1 MRGHGSGEDSNF
13 TQLYI
18 LQEEETEGL
27 KAWRTEKKINKYVHS
42 TIQNEMMQ
50 IMALRVLREV
60 GENIQYVDFSSIMCD
75 EALMLKMFLNL

>member
-1 MRGHGSGEDSNF
+1 MEVEKILILPNF
-13 TQLYI
+13 TFSRKKTTRDLRHGGQ
-18 LQEEETEGL
+18 
-27 KAWRTEKKINKYVHS
+27 RKKINKYVHS

>member
-1 MRGHGSGEDSNF
+1 MEVEKILILPNF
-13 TQLYI
+13 TFSRKKTTKDLRHGGQR
-18 LQEEETEGL
+18 E
-27 KAWRTEKKINKYVHS
+27 KINKYVHS